1 VKRLVLI
8 FGTLVVVIA
17 GLYGLSRLTAERT
30 IPTTAPDNAPKAGSC
45 WQVDEATAKQALPW
59 PGISVDC
66 NSEHTIEIFQI
77 GQVGIDLI
85 HRMDNAKG
93 DDAKIVTNLLQ
104 AQVRRAC
111 VIQASVYL
119 SGGWHN
125 ARLMVLASWIKP
137 TGNGFYG
144 CALAEVDGP
153 GAQNFVH
160 HKGSLKGSLKDGDAA
175 PLAIGCVSRGAGD
188 STDAL
193 TYIPCAQPHDGEFV
207 GSYTITPLD
216 APYDDGAVKNTAQ
229 RGCSE
234 VAAKYLGI
242 QGTGGRTD
250 LNAGSVGPKTASDW
264 LGSDQTYSC
273 YAMAADGKLVGTIH
287 NLGMKPLPR

>member
-1 VKRLVLI
+1 LVLI
-8 FGTLVVVIA
+8 FGTLAIVIG
-17 GLYGLSRLTAERT
+17 GLYWLSRATAERT
-30 IPTTAPDNAPKAGSC
+30 IPSTPPDNAPAVGSC

-59 PGISVDC
+59 PGTAAECSG
-66 NSEHTIEIFQI
+66 EHTIEMFQV
-77 GQVGIDLI
+77 GQVGHDLI
-85 HRMDNAKG
+85 RRMDSAKG

-111 VIQASVYL
+111 VVQASVYL
-119 SGGWHN
+119 GGGWHN

-153 GAQNFVH
+153 GALNFVH
-160 HKGSLKGSLKDGDAA
+160 RRGSLKGTLKDGDAA

-193 TYIPCAQPHDGEFV
+193 TYIPCAQTHDGEFV

-216 APYDDGAVKNTAQ
+216 APFDDGAVKNTAQ

-234 VAAKYLGI
+234 VAARYLGI
-242 QGTGGRTD
+242 QGTTGRTD

-264 LGSDQTYSC
+264 LGSDQTYAC
-273 YAMAADGKLVGTIH
+273 YAMAVDGKLVGSIQ
-287 NLGMKPLPR
+287 NLGMKPLPRQ